1 MEHVKCDLCD
11 SDDTSLLFTAT
22 DMNQSKKGSFNIVR
36 CKKCGLVYVNPR
48 PTKQEIG
55 KFYPKAYFLPPTDAK
70 SGIDKYQYEKMK
82 KIKKFK
88 KAGKILDI
96 GCGAG
101 YFIAVAKENGW
112 ETRGVEVSKV
122 AADYAWKKFGINV
135 FAGELREAGYPDEY
149 FDVVTLWHVL
159 AHLLNPSE
167 TLAEVN
173 RVLKKGGLLVL
184 TVPNISGFQAKIFKE
199 FWFHLDVPRHL
210 YFFEPSTLKQMLR
223 KNGFKIL
230 NANHFSSELEAQGLI
245 YSMLNVLRPR
255 WSTSKKTRGASAKDR
270 RGAHFAKRIY
280 PLVKAGGD
288 FFSYLP
294 SALGRGATIEA
305 YCTKSKTLGKRG
317 K

>member
-1 MEHVKCDLCD
+1 MEHVKCDLCG
-11 SDDTSLLFTAT
+11 SDDDSLLFTAT

-36 CKKCGLVYVNPR
+36 CKKCGLVYVNPS

-55 KFYPKAYFLPPTDAK
+55 KFYPKAYFLGPANAK

-88 KAGKILDI
+88 KAGKILDV

-101 YFIAVAKENGW
+101 YFLAVAKKNGW
-112 ETRGVEVSKV
+112 QTYGVEVSKI
-122 AADYAWKKFGINV
+122 AADYAEKKFGIKV
-135 FAGELREAGYPDEY
+135 FTGELLQANYPDEY

-159 AHLLNPSE
+159 AHLPNPSE
-167 TLAEVN
+167 TLAEIN
-173 RVLKKGGLLVL
+173 RILKKDGLLVL

-210 YFFEPSTLKQMLR
+210 YFFELGTLKQILR
-223 KNGFKIL
+223 KNGFKVL
-230 NANHFSSELEAQGLI
+230 KANHFSGELEAQGLI
-245 YSMLNVLRPR
+245 HSILNVLRPLR
-255 WSTSKKTRGASAKDR
+255 GTSKKTRGVSAKDS

-280 PLVKAGGD
+280 PLVKTGAD
-288 FFSYLP
+288 VFSYFP
-294 SALGRGATIEA
+294 SALRRGATIEA
-305 YCTKSKTLGKRG
+305 YCAKSKTLSKWD